1 MAITCP
7 KCHSNNPETVKFCGE
22 CGTQFPSLEEIPD
35 TETIEASKTEL
46 TRGTTLAKRYEI
58 IEELGKGGMGRVYRV
73 EDTKL
78 EQEIALKLI
87 KPEIARD
94 KKTIERFRNELKLAR
109 NIRHKNVCGMFD
121 LGEAE
126 GAHFI
131 TMEYIRGED
140 LRSFIH
146 RSGQLAIS
154 TTIRIA
160 KQVCEGLSEAHKLG
174 VVHRDLKSN
183 NIMIDKEGNVRIMDF
198 GIARSLE
205 AKGITGAGVMIGTP
219 EYMSPEQVEGKEVD
233 RRSDIYSLGVILY
246 EMVTGRV
253 PFEGDT
259 PFTVGMKH
267 KGEIPQNPKEFNT
280 QIPDDL
286 SRVILRCLEKVKEK
300 RCQSAGEVRSELI
313 NIEEGMSATER
324 GIPKRKIKTEVIREF
339 RWEKAFGYG
348 GIAFLLAI
356 LIVGGIYLFTGR
368 HEAINSI
375 AVLPLANLSG
385 DPQQEYFAD
394 GMTEALITELS
405 KISALQR
412 VISRTSVM
420 QYKGVRKSMQEIS
433 RELNV
438 DAVVEGSVMFVGER
452 VRITAQLIHAPK
464 DKHIWADNYE
474 RDLSDILDLQREV
487 AEAIVQE
494 IKVKLTPQEEAQLNT
509 IHKINPEA
517 YQSYLKGL
525 FHWNKRTG
533 EDLRTAIE
541 YFEMAIEKEPNYAL
555 AYAGLSDCYN
565 LLHLFADLHPSE
577 TFPKAKE
584 AALKALEIDDN
595 LAEAHNS
602 LAYARIRYDFDW
614 EGAEREFRRAIELNP
629 NYATGHFWYSELLM
643 QSCRFDEG
651 LSEIKRATELDPVS
665 LVINSTLG
673 IFYAVAGQ
681 DEQAIAQLRK
691 TLEMDPDFAYAH
703 RHLGM
708 VYLIVNKFPEAIA
721 ELEKA
726 LELSGGTAFY
736 LASLGGAYARA
747 GQPDKA
753 KQILAEL
760 QSLYKELHIGPCY
773 FAAIYAEL
781 GEEGKAFWWLEKAY
795 EERYEDLVFL
805 KINFHFDPIRSDPRF
820 KALLK
825 KVGLE

>member
-1 MAITCP
+1 MT
-7 KCHSNNPETVKFCGE
+7 
-22 CGTQFPSLEEIPD
+22 
-35 TETIEASKTEL
+35 
-46 TRGTTLAKRYEI
+46 
-58 IEELGKGGMGRVYRV
+58 
-73 EDTKL
+73 
-78 EQEIALKLI
+78 
-87 KPEIARD
+87 
-94 KKTIERFRNELKLAR
+94 
-109 NIRHKNVCGMFD
+109 
-121 LGEAE
+121 
-126 GAHFI
+126 
-131 TMEYIRGED
+131 
-140 LRSFIH
+140 
-146 RSGQLAIS
+146 
-154 TTIRIA
+154 
-160 KQVCEGLSEAHKLG
+160 
-174 VVHRDLKSN
+174 
-183 NIMIDKEGNVRIMDF
+183 
-198 GIARSLE
+198 
-205 AKGITGAGVMIGTP
+205 
-219 EYMSPEQVEGKEVD
+219 
-233 RRSDIYSLGVILY
+233 
-246 EMVTGRV
+246 TGRL

-259 PFTVGMKH
+259 PFAVGVKQ
-267 KGEIPQNPKEFNT
+267 KSELPKDPKELNT

-286 SRVILRCLEKVKEK
+286 SNMILKCLEKDKEK
-300 RCQSAGEVRSELI
+300 RYQNASELASELLK
-313 NIEEGMSATER
+313 IEEGIPTTEKV
-324 GIPKRKIKTEVIREF
+324 ILQRKMKTEVISEF
-339 RWEKAFGYG
+339 KWKKAATYG
-348 GIAFLLAI
+348 GIALLLVI

-368 HEAINSI
+368 QEAIYSI

-487 AEAIVQE
+487 AEAIVKE
-494 IKVKLTPQEEAQLNT
+494 IKVKLTPQEEVQLRT
-509 IHKINPEA
+509 TQKINSEA

-525 FHWNKRTG
+525 FYWNKRTG
-533 EDLRTAIE
+533 EDLKTAIK
-541 YFEMAIEKEPNYAL
+541 YFEMAIEKDPNYAL
-555 AYAGLSDCYN
+555 AYAGLADCYN
-565 LLHLFADLHPSE
+565 LLHLFADLHPSK
-577 TFPKAKE
+577 TFPKAKT
-584 AALKALEIDDN
+584 AAIKALEIDDN

-602 LAYARIRYDFDW
+602 LAYAKIRYDFDW

-629 NYATGHFWYSELLM
+629 NYATGHFWYAELLV
-643 QSCRFDEG
+643 QSGRIDEG

-681 DEQAIAQLRK
+681 NEQAIAQLGK

-708 VYLIVNKFPEAIA
+708 VYLIMNKFPEAIA

-726 LELSGGTAFY
+726 LELSDRSAFY

-753 KQILAEL
+753 RQILGEL
-760 QSLYKELHIGPCY
+760 QSLSKELHIGPCY

-781 GEEGKAFWWLEKAY
+781 GEEDKAFWWLEKAY

-805 KINFHFDPIRSDPRF
+805 KINNHFDPIRSDPKF
-820 KALLK
+820 KVLLK
-825 KVGLE
+825 KVGFE